1 MDFTE
6 LGSKTTKKYVEATFF
21 RAEKGE
27 PEPGSPKFFQRK
39 RFPI

>member
-6 LGSKTTKKYVEATFF
+6 LGSKTTKNVEATFF

-27 PEPGSPKFFQRK
+27 PEPR
-39 RFPI
+39 